1 MGKEIIGYTIKEQF
15 RNNRTIGEAAA
26 RIEGYKCFG
35 DRVTELT
42 LPQLAIP
49 FKEGYNYKSAIEKLT
64 AAGVLD
70 LWFEPVYE
78 EKEYKVGDWITFTSL
93 PEEYSRFNGDTVKI
107 TNIKENPHNY
117 WYNHEPYSFSGG
129 GFSYNAYKT
138 CFRKATLKEIKNAL
152 IAEAKRRGFKE
163 GVKVQS
169 FVHNK
174 PLFCNR
180 VSDNIDYISFEDKL
194 HFGIDGLNYV
204 VIYKNG
210 KWAKILPSY
219 PQIEVNRH
227 NAEFFDWGVK
237 FGCAEID
244 KHVFIDLYNTRS
256 ITNLQGIHNNRS
268 IESVTIG
275 KGIFT
280 KENIKEIAEYYLN
293 K

>member
-70 LWFEPVYE
+70 LWFEPVYKE
-78 EKEYKVGDWITFTSL
+78 EEYKVGDWVVWIPDRYIGRINVHCRNYADSWNIRLDGSKEGQYTSCSEL
-93 PEEYSRFNGDTVKI
+93 NL
-107 TNIKENPHNY
+107 
-117 WYNHEPYSFSGG
+117 
-129 GFSYNAYKT
+129 
-138 CFRKATLKEIKNAL
+138 RKATPEEIKDAL

-180 VSDNIDYISFEDKL
+180 VSDNIDYVSFEDKL
-194 HFGIDGLNYV
+194 HFGIDGPNYV

-210 KWAKILPSY
+210 KWAEILSSY
-219 PQIEVNRH
+219 PQIRINGH
-227 NAEFFDWGVK
+227 DAEFFDWGVK
-237 FGCAEID
+237 FGCTKID
-244 KHVFIDLYNTRS
+244 KSIFINLNNLCNTGLAFNANS
-256 ITNLQGIHNNRS
+256 NKYIQ
-268 IESVTIG
+268 SVTIG
-275 KGIFT
+275 IGTFT
-280 KENIKEIAEYYLN
+280 KEQIKQIAEWFLN